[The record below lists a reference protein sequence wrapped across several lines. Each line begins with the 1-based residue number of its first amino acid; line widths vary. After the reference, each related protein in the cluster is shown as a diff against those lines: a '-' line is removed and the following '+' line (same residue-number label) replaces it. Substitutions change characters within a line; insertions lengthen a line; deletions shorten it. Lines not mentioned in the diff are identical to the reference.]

1 MLTLNTKI
9 ERLAS
14 VGPSV
19 KKTLNKLGIFYL
31 EDLFFHLP
39 FRYIDFTQKIPI
51 GQAQVGQMVTLQGQL
66 VSIASRRSFR
76 SRLSFT
82 EATLV
87 DNTGEIKLIWFN
99 QPYLAKQFKEG
110 NQIIVAGKIDRF
122 KTNQLT
128 NPYFEIIDQE
138 NNSETGK
145 IIPIYHLTAGITNLR
160 LLKLVKLAYQSVQ
173 PMFVELI
180 ADKLLSKFKLPNLT
194 EAISELHFPKS
205 TSAINKARLRVA
217 VEDVLPQQVA
227 AQIKQKALDSSTAP
241 DIKTDVEFIKSIIQ
255 ELPWDLTNAQK
266 RATWDILQD
275 LSAGKPM
282 NRLLEGDVGS
292 GKTVVAMLAAA
303 MTNQAGFQTLIL
315 APTEILAK
323 QHYKT
328 FQKLLPQYAGQIG
341 LLTSGIVLS
350 GKNSAS
356 KDQWWEDA
364 QSEQLGIMVGT
375 HALLKQDLSLNKLG
389 LIIIDEQHRFG
400 VGQRA
405 FLGKQHQSDMVPHLL
420 SMSATPIPRTLA
432 LSLFGGLQIS
442 QLKSLPTGRQRITT
456 QLFSESQRQTAYK
469 KIASEI
475 ADGRQIFIITPKVEE
490 TDSAVKS
497 VKAEYER
504 LQKLFPK
511 NRLGL
516 VYGGLK
522 SADKELVMNQFAEGK
537 LDILVATT
545 VIEIGIDV
553 PNATVILIEGAENFG
568 LAQLHQ
574 LRGRVGRGQHPSY
587 CFLFTTDDQHLDNER
602 LKSFETITDGF
613 VLAEH
618 DLAQRGF
625 GDLFGQDQSGFNFRY
640 PKFIT
645 LEALKLSQ
653 EIATDMLLL
662 PANDEH
668 KAQLIKLTKP
678 YLEQVHLE

>member
-173 PMFVELI
+173 PKFVELI
-180 ADKLLSKFKLPNLT
+180 TDKLLSKFKLPNLT

-227 AQIKQKALDSSTAP
+227 TQIKQKALDSSTAP
-241 DIKTDVEFIKSIIQ
+241 DIKTDVKFIKSIIQ

-323 QHYKT
+323 QHYET

-405 FLGKQHQSDMVPHLL
+405 FLSKQHQSDMVPHLL

-442 QLKSLPTGRQRITT
+442 QLKSLPAGRQRITT

-475 ADGRQIFIITPKVEE
+475 ADDRQIFIITPKVEE

>member
-31 EDLFFHLP
+31 EDLFYHLP
-39 FRYIDFTQKIPI
+39 FRYIDFTQKITI
-51 GQAQVGQMVTLQGQL
+51 GQARVGQMVTIQGQL
-66 VSIASRRSFR
+66 RKISSKRSFR

-82 EATLV
+82 EATLE
-87 DNTGEIKLIWFN
+87 DNSGEIKLIWFN

-110 NQIIVAGKIDRF
+110 DQLIVAGKVDHF
-122 KTNQLT
+122 KSNQLT
-128 NPYFEIIDQE
+128 NPYFEIIGNGSDH
-138 NNSETGK
+138 ETGK

-160 LLKLVKLAYQSVQ
+160 LLKLIRLAFESVQ
-173 PMFVELI
+173 PQFTELI
-180 ADKLLSKFKLPNLT
+180 NQKLLTKFKLPSLT
-194 EAISELHFPKS
+194 TAIRELHFPS
-205 TSAINKARLRVA
+205 SNSEINHARLRIA
-217 VEDVLPQQVA
+217 IEDVLPQQVA
-227 AQIKQKALDSSTAP
+227 AQIKQRALKASTAP
-241 DIKTDVEFIKSIIQ
+241 NIPTDVEFIKSIISN
-255 ELPWDLTNAQK
+255 LPWQLTNAQK

-275 LSAGKPM
+275 MSSGKPM

-303 MTNQAGFQTLIL
+303 VTNQKGFQTLIL

-323 QHYKT
+323 QHYET
-328 FQKLLPQYAGQIG
+328 FQKLLPQYANQIG
-341 LLTSGIVLS
+341 LITSGIVLS
-350 GKNSAS
+350 GKNVVS
-356 KDQWWEDA
+356 KNQWWNDA
-364 QSEQLGIMVGT
+364 ESEQLGIMIGT
-375 HALLKQDLSLNKLG
+375 HALLKQNLSLKKLG

-405 FLGKQHQSDMVPHLL
+405 FLGKQHQNDLVPHLL

-442 QLKSLPTGRQRITT
+442 QLKSLPTGRQKITT

-475 ADGRQIFIITPKVEE
+475 TAGRQVFIITPKVEE
-490 TDSAVKS
+490 TDTAVKS

-537 LDILVATT
+537 LDILIATT

-574 LRGRVGRGQHPSY
+574 LRGRVGRGQYPSF

-602 LKSFETITDGF
+602 LKSFENITDGF
-613 VLAEH
+613 ILAEH
-618 DLAQRGF
+618 DLQQRGF

-645 LEALKLSQ
+645 MEALIISRDIAEQMLSVDSNINTNISFQ
-653 EIATDMLLL
+653 
-662 PANDEH
+662 
-668 KAQLIKLTKP
+668 TKVNQ
-678 YLEQVHLE
+678 YLESIHTE